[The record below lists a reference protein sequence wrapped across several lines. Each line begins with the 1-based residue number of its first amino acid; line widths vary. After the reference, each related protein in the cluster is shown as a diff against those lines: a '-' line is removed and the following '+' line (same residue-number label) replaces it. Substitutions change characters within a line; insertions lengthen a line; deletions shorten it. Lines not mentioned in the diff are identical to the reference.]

1 MSAHARSLL
10 AAALLF
16 SLSTPG
22 QAESTAPAA
31 PAATPARSPGHI
43 YISNTTNQELVFYVE
58 SEGTQRAEHR
68 LAPGAAGLF
77 PGELGD
83 TWFNVEA
90 YTASDAAPGG
100 DSTRSASAAPN

>member
-10 AAALLF
+10 AAALLL

-22 QAESTAPAA
+22 QAQSTAAITST
-31 PAATPARSPGHI
+31 ATPARAPGHI
-43 YISNTTNQELVFYVE
+43 YISNTTSQELVFYVE

-68 LAPGAAGLF
+68 LAPGTAGLF

-90 YTASDAAPGG
+90 YSASGAAAAG
-100 DSTRSASAAPN
+100 DSPRSASAAPN

>member
-1 MSAHARSLL
+1 MPAHAHSLL
-10 AAALLF
+10 AAALLL
-16 SLSTPG
+16 SLSAPG
-22 QAESTAPAA
+22 HAQSTSTATPTAA
-31 PAATPARSPGHI
+31 PSRSPGHI

-68 LAPGAAGLF
+68 LAPGAAGTF

-90 YTASDAAPGG
+90 YAASDAAPAG
-100 DSTRSASAAPN
+100 DATRSAAAAPN